1 MTPERARQL
10 IETSRLIAIVRIDD
24 SDAATAA
31 GRALVAGGVS
41 VLEFSLAVSSSWTV
55 LSGLLD
61 TASDETLVGAGT
73 VTNVDDAE
81 RAVAAGARFLV
92 SPNLAQDVAEW
103 ARSRGVLHVPGVMT
117 PTELAVALD
126 GGAELVKLFPAA
138 RLGPEYVRDLLAPFP
153 AARLVPTGGIDE
165 DNARPFLE
173 AGAAAVAVG
182 GALTKS
188 YRDIAEL
195 THAAQ
200 RFVELTVIAER
211 SY

>member
-1 MTPERARQL
+1 MTPERTRQL

-24 SDAATAA
+24 SDAAIAA

-41 VLEFSLAVSSSWTV
+41 VLEFSLAVTSAWTA

-61 TASDETLVGAGT
+61 APSAETLVGAGT
-73 VTNVDDAE
+73 VMNVDDAE

-92 SPNLAQDVAEW
+92 SPNLAHDVAEC
-103 ARSRGVLHVPGVMT
+103 ARRRGVLHVPGVMT

-126 GGAELVKLFPAA
+126 DGAELVKLFPAA

-153 AARLVPTGGIDE
+153 AARLVPTGGIDA

-182 GALTKS
+182 GALTKA
-188 YRDIAEL
+188 YRDNAEL
-195 THAAQ
+195 TRAAR
-200 RFVELTVIAER
+200 RFVELTDRAER
-211 SY
+211 SC

>member
-1 MTPERARQL
+1 MTPERTRQL

-24 SDAATAA
+24 SDAAIAA

-41 VLEFSLAVSSSWTV
+41 VLEFSLAVSSSWTA

-61 TASDETLVGAGT
+61 GASDETLVGAGT
-73 VTNVDDAE
+73 VMNVDDAE
-81 RAVAAGARFLV
+81 RAVAGGARFLV
-92 SPNLAQDVAEW
+92 SPNLAHEVAEW
-103 ARSRGVLHVPGVMT
+103 ARSRGVLHAPGVMT

-188 YRDIAEL
+188 YRDNAEL
-195 THAAQ
+195 TRAAQ
-200 RFVELTVIAER
+200 RFVELTDRAER